1 MKLAAKYSH
10 LNGLEW
16 LMYHHPTYWDEIQDA
31 IAAIDAGVCK
41 TKISREK
48 TMMGKQLY
56 SCGDLNSAYRR
67 ELGSRG
73 WLNAESNSF
82 YVTDDAHLNK

>member
-31 IAAIDAGVCK
+31 IAAVDAGVCK
-41 TKISREK
+41 TKIAREK
-48 TMMGKQLY
+48 TMMSNQLY
-56 SCGDLNSAYRR
+56 SPGDLKPAYKR

-73 WLNAESNSF
+73 LVEC
-82 YVTDDAHLNK
+82 KIQ